1 MAGYS
6 LFCYI
11 LQLKD
16 RHNGNILIDTRG
28 HMIHI
33 DFGFLLSN
41 SPGNLNFEAFT
52 FKLTNEY
59 MEILGGQNS
68 RSFSKFKS
76 LMVKGFLAL
85 REHAEEIIS
94 FVEMTMLSG
103 IDLPYFEGKELVIES
118 LRERF
123 KLDLSEADCKAYML
137 DLVDHA
143 MDNWRTH
150 WYDKFQRYSVGIWE

>member
-1 MAGYS
+1 M
-6 LFCYI
+6 L
-11 LQLKD
+11 
-16 RHNGNILIDTRG
+16 HV
-28 HMIHI
+28 

-59 MEILGGQNS
+59 MEVLGGRNS
-68 RSFSKFKS
+68 RAFNKFKS
-76 LMVKGFLAL
+76 LMLKGFIAL

-103 IDLPYFEGKELVIES
+103 IDLPCFEGKEEVVKA

-123 KLDLSEADCKAYML
+123 KLELSDADCKAFML

-143 MDNWRTH
+143 MDNWRTN
-150 WYDKFQRYSVGIWE
+150 WYDKFQRYSVGVWE